1 MSIMNG
7 KKGLIMGVA
16 NERSIAWGIAKTLAD
31 NGAELAFSYQ
41 NESFKKRLTP
51 LMNSIKS
58 DKCFE
63 CDVSKAA
70 SDLNSIENMFEKIS
84 KIWNEI
90 DFVVHA
96 LAYSDKEELKG
107 KYVNCSRENFLNS
120 LDISAFSFTRIA
132 KSALPSYVFKR
143 RSLLTLSYLGAERTT
158 PNYNVM
164 GVAKSALEA
173 SIKYLAMDL
182 GKNNIRVN
190 ALSAGPVK
198 TLAGA
203 AISGARHVFRYSENV
218 APLKFNPQ
226 LKEVGSAALYLT
238 SDLSSGVTGN
248 VHHVDG
254 GLHSVAIPKQ
264 ENFRYKFYIICFSR
278 LVCVFLKKLPFLQ
291 HDHQVQKLNK
301 IMLFQIEYLLLR
313 VVS

>member
-1 MSIMNG
+1 MNG

-31 NGAELAFSYQ
+31 NGAELAFSFQ
-41 NESFKKRLTP
+41 NQGFKKRLVP
-51 LMNSIKS
+51 LMTSTKS
-58 DKCFE
+58 DKSFE
-63 CDVSKAA
+63 CDVSKEAG
-70 SDLNSIENMFEKIS
+70 DLNSIEEMFKKIS
-84 KIWNEI
+84 RFWKEI

-107 KYVNCSRENFLNS
+107 KYLNCSRENFLNT
-120 LDISAFSFTRIA
+120 LNISAFSFTRVA
-132 KSALPSYVFKR
+132 KSALPLMSSKGG
-143 RSLLTLSYLGAERTT
+143 SLLTLSYLGAERTT

-182 GKNNIRVN
+182 GKHNIRVN

-226 LKEVGSAALYLT
+226 LNEVGNAALYLT
-238 SDLSSGVTGN
+238 SSLSSGVTGN
-248 VHHVDG
+248 IHHVDG

-264 ENFRYKFYIICFSR
+264 ES
-278 LVCVFLKKLPFLQ
+278 L
-291 HDHQVQKLNK
+291 D
-301 IMLFQIEYLLLR
+301 
-313 VVS
+313 

>member
-1 MSIMNG
+1 MKD

-16 NERSIAWGIAKTLAD
+16 NERSIAWGVAKILSD

-41 NESFKKRLTP
+41 NEGFKKRLTP
-51 LMNSIKS
+51 LMDSIKS
-58 DKCFE
+58 DKSFE
-63 CDVSKAA
+63 CDVSKP
-70 SDLNSIENMFEKIS
+70 SNDLSSIENMFENIS

-96 LAYSDKEELKG
+96 LAFSDKEELKG

-120 LDISAFSFTRIA
+120 LDISSFSFTRIA
-132 KSALPSYVFKR
+132 KSALPLMSSKGG
-143 RSLLTLSYLGAERTT
+143 SLLTLSYIGAERTT

-164 GVAKSALEA
+164 GVAKSALES

-182 GKNNIRVN
+182 GKYNIRVN

-226 LKEVGSAALYLT
+226 LKEVGNGALYLT

-254 GLHSVAIPKQ
+254 GLHIVAIPKQ
-264 ENFRYKFYIICFSR
+264 EN
-278 LVCVFLKKLPFLQ
+278 L
-291 HDHQVQKLNK
+291 
-301 IMLFQIEYLLLR
+301 E
-313 VVS
+313 

>member
-1 MSIMNG
+1 MSIMKS

-16 NERSIAWGIAKTLAD
+16 NERSIAWGIAKALAD
-31 NGAELAFSYQ
+31 HGAELAFSYQ
-41 NESFKKRLTP
+41 NDGFKKRLIP
-51 LMNSIKS
+51 LMDSIKAN
-58 DKCFE
+58 KFYE
-63 CDVSKAA
+63 CDVSKDINET
-70 SDLNSIENMFEKIS
+70 SSIENMFNKILET
-84 KIWNEI
+84 WHEI

-120 LDISAFSFTRIA
+120 LDISAFSFTRTA
-132 KSALPSYVFKR
+132 KSVFPLMSSKGG
-143 RSLLTLSYLGAERTT
+143 SLLTLSYLGAERTT

-190 ALSAGPVK
+190 GLSAGPVK

-203 AISGARHVFRYSENV
+203 AISGARHVYRYSESV
-218 APLKFNPQ
+218 APLKFNPE
-226 LKEVGSAALYLT
+226 LNEIGNSALYLI

-248 VHHVDG
+248 IHHVDG
-254 GLHSVAIPKQ
+254 GLHSVAIPKSNDL
-264 ENFRYKFYIICFSR
+264 E
-278 LVCVFLKKLPFLQ
+278 
-291 HDHQVQKLNK
+291 
-301 IMLFQIEYLLLR
+301 
-313 VVS
+313 

>member
-1 MSIMNG
+1 MTIMNG

-41 NESFKKRLTP
+41 NEGFKKRLLP
-51 LMNSIKS
+51 LMSSINS
-58 DKCFE
+58 DKSFE

-70 SDLNSIENMFEKIS
+70 SDLNSVENMFEKLS
-84 KIWNEI
+84 KIWREI

-120 LDISAFSFTRIA
+120 LDISAFSFTRVA
-132 KSALPSYVFKR
+132 KSSFPLMSSKGG
-143 RSLLTLSYLGAERTT
+143 SLLTLSYLGAERTT

-182 GKNNIRVN
+182 GKANIRVN

-203 AISGARHVFRYSENV
+203 AISGARHVFRYSEDV

-226 LKEVGSAALYLT
+226 LIEVGSAALYLA

-264 ENFRYKFYIICFSR
+264 ED
-278 LVCVFLKKLPFLQ
+278 LA
-291 HDHQVQKLNK
+291 
-301 IMLFQIEYLLLR
+301 
-313 VVS
+313 

>member
-1 MSIMNG
+1 MTIMYN

-41 NESFKKRLTP
+41 NEGFKKRLLP
-51 LMNSIKS
+51 LMSSINS
-58 DKCFE
+58 DKSFE
-63 CDVSKAA
+63 CDVSKAP
-70 SDLNSIENMFEKIS
+70 SDFNSIENMFEKLS
-84 KIWNEI
+84 KIWREI

-120 LDISAFSFTRIA
+120 LDISAFSFTRVA
-132 KSALPSYVFKR
+132 KSSFPLMSSKGG
-143 RSLLTLSYLGAERTT
+143 SLLTLSYLGAERTT

-182 GKNNIRVN
+182 GKTNIRVN

-203 AISGARHVFRYSENV
+203 AISGARHVFRYSEDV

-226 LKEVGSAALYLT
+226 LIEVGSAALYLA

-248 VHHVDG
+248 IHHVDG

-264 ENFRYKFYIICFSR
+264 EDLI
-278 LVCVFLKKLPFLQ
+278 
-291 HDHQVQKLNK
+291 
-301 IMLFQIEYLLLR
+301 
-313 VVS
+313 

>member
-1 MSIMNG
+1 MNG

-41 NESFKKRLTP
+41 NEGFMKRLIP
-51 LMNSIKS
+51 LMSSIKS
-58 DKCFE
+58 DKSFE
-63 CDVSKAA
+63 CDVSK
-70 SDLNSIENMFEKIS
+70 SSNELKSIEDMFKKIS
-84 KIWNEI
+84 EIWNEL

-120 LDISAFSFTRIA
+120 LDISAFSFTRVA
-132 KSALPSYVFKR
+132 KSALPLMSSKGG
-143 RSLLTLSYLGAERTT
+143 SLLTLSYLGAERTT

-182 GKNNIRVN
+182 GKHNVRVN

-218 APLKFNPQ
+218 SPLKFNPK
-226 LKEVGSAALYLT
+226 LNEVGNAALYLV
-238 SDLSSGVTGN
+238 SSFSSGVTGN

-264 ENFRYKFYIICFSR
+264 EN
-278 LVCVFLKKLPFLQ
+278 L
-291 HDHQVQKLNK
+291 D
-301 IMLFQIEYLLLR
+301 
-313 VVS
+313 

>member
-1 MSIMNG
+1 
-7 KKGLIMGVA
+7 MGVA
-16 NERSIAWGIAKTLAD
+16 NERSIAWGIAKTLSE
-31 NGAELAFSYQ
+31 NGADLAFSYQ

-51 LMNSIKS
+51 LMNLVKS
-58 DKCFE
+58 HICIE
-63 CDVSKAA
+63 CDVSNAA
-70 SDLNSIENMFEKIS
+70 NELNSIENMFEKIQ
-84 KIWNEI
+84 KKWNEI

-132 KSALPSYVFKR
+132 KSALPLMSSKGG
-143 RSLLTLSYLGAERTT
+143 SLLTLSYLGAERTT

-182 GKNNIRVN
+182 GKSGIRVN

-203 AISGARHVFRYSENV
+203 AISGARHVFRYSESV

-226 LKEVGSAALYLT
+226 LKEVGGAALYLT
-238 SDLSSGVTGN
+238 SELSSGVTGN

-254 GLHSVAIPKQ
+254 GLHSVAIPRQ
-264 ENFRYKFYIICFSR
+264 ENFI
-278 LVCVFLKKLPFLQ
+278 
-291 HDHQVQKLNK
+291 
-301 IMLFQIEYLLLR
+301 
-313 VVS
+313 

>member
-1 MSIMNG
+1 MSVMNG

-16 NERSIAWGIAKTLAD
+16 NERSIAWGIAKNLSE

-41 NESFKKRLTP
+41 NDGFKKRLIP
-51 LMNSIKS
+51 LMNSINS
-58 DKCFE
+58 DKLYE
-63 CDVSKAA
+63 CDVSNDVNDA
-70 SDLNSIENMFEKIS
+70 NSIENMFSEIIKT
-84 KIWNEI
+84 WNEI

-107 KYVNCSRENFLNS
+107 KYINCSRENFLNS
-120 LDISAFSFTRIA
+120 LDISAFSFTRTA
-132 KSALPSYVFKR
+132 KSAFPLMSSKGG
-143 RSLLTLSYLGAERTT
+143 SLLTLSYLGAERTT

-190 ALSAGPVK
+190 GLSAGPVK

-203 AISGARHVFRYSENV
+203 AISGARHVYRYSESV
-218 APLKFNPQ
+218 APLKFNPE
-226 LKEVGSAALYLT
+226 LKEVGNSALYLI

-248 VHHVDG
+248 IHHVDG
-254 GLHSVAIPKQ
+254 GLHSVAIPKSNDL
-264 ENFRYKFYIICFSR
+264 E
-278 LVCVFLKKLPFLQ
+278 
-291 HDHQVQKLNK
+291 
-301 IMLFQIEYLLLR
+301 
-313 VVS
+313 

>member
-1 MSIMNG
+1 MSG

-41 NESFKKRLTP
+41 NEGFKKRLTP
-51 LMNSIKS
+51 LMKTIGS
-58 DKCFE
+58 DKSFE
-63 CDVSKAA
+63 CDVSKHAG
-70 SDLNSIENMFEKIS
+70 DFNSIENLFDKIS

-90 DFVVHA
+90 DFIVHA

-132 KSALPSYVFKR
+132 KSSFPLMSSKGG
-143 RSLLTLSYLGAERTT
+143 SLLTLSYLGAERTT

-203 AISGARHVFRYSENV
+203 AISGARHVFRYSEDV
-218 APLKFNPQ
+218 APLRFNPE
-226 LKEVGSAALYLT
+226 LKDVGNAALYLI
-238 SDLSSGVTGN
+238 SELSSGVTGN

-264 ENFRYKFYIICFSR
+264 DNLI
-278 LVCVFLKKLPFLQ
+278 
-291 HDHQVQKLNK
+291 
-301 IMLFQIEYLLLR
+301 
-313 VVS
+313 

>member
-1 MSIMNG
+1 MTIMNG

-41 NESFKKRLTP
+41 NEGFKKRLLP
-51 LMNSIKS
+51 LMSSINS
-58 DKCFE
+58 DKSFE
-63 CDVSKAA
+63 CDVSKAP
-70 SDLNSIENMFEKIS
+70 SDLNSVENMFEKLS
-84 KIWNEI
+84 KIWREI

-120 LDISAFSFTRIA
+120 LDISAFSFTRVA
-132 KSALPSYVFKR
+132 KSSFPLMSSKGG
-143 RSLLTLSYLGAERTT
+143 SLLTLSYLGAERTT

-182 GKNNIRVN
+182 GKANIRVN

-203 AISGARHVFRYSENV
+203 AISGARHVFRYSEDV

-226 LKEVGSAALYLT
+226 LTEVGSAALYLA
-238 SDLSSGVTGN
+238 SELSSGVTGN
-248 VHHVDG
+248 IHHVDG

-264 ENFRYKFYIICFSR
+264 ED
-278 LVCVFLKKLPFLQ
+278 LV
-291 HDHQVQKLNK
+291 
-301 IMLFQIEYLLLR
+301 
-313 VVS
+313 

>member
-1 MSIMNG
+1 MSILKG

-16 NERSIAWGIAKTLAD
+16 NERSIAWGIAKTLA
-31 NGAELAFSYQ
+31 NYGAELAFSYQ
-41 NESFKKRLTP
+41 NEGFKKRLIP
-51 LMNSIKS
+51 LMSSIKAN
-58 DKCFE
+58 KFYE
-63 CDVSKAA
+63 CDVSK
-70 SDLNSIENMFEKIS
+70 DINEICSIENMFYKILET
-84 KIWNEI
+84 WDEI

-120 LDISAFSFTRIA
+120 LDISAFSFTRTA
-132 KSALPSYVFKR
+132 KSAFPLMCSKGG
-143 RSLLTLSYLGAERTT
+143 SLLTLSYLGAERTT

-190 ALSAGPVK
+190 GLSAGPVK

-203 AISGARHVFRYSENV
+203 AISGARHVYRYSESV
-218 APLKFNPQ
+218 APLKFNPE
-226 LKEVGSAALYLT
+226 LKEVGNSALYLI

-248 VHHVDG
+248 IHHVDG
-254 GLHSVAIPKQ
+254 GLHSVAIPRSNDL
-264 ENFRYKFYIICFSR
+264 E
-278 LVCVFLKKLPFLQ
+278 
-291 HDHQVQKLNK
+291 
-301 IMLFQIEYLLLR
+301 
-313 VVS
+313 

>member
-1 MSIMNG
+1 MAIMKN

-16 NERSIAWGIAKTLAD
+16 NERSIAWGIAKKLSEE
-31 NGAELAFSYQ
+31 GAQLAFSYQ
-41 NESFKKRLTP
+41 NEGFKKRLIP
-51 LMNSIKS
+51 LMDSINAK
-58 DKCFE
+58 KCYE
-63 CDVSKAA
+63 CDVSKDKNDK
-70 SDLNSIENMFEKIS
+70 SSIENFMRQINNDWK
-84 KIWNEI
+84 EI

-107 KYVNCSRENFLNS
+107 KYVDCSRENFLNS

-132 KSALPSYVFKR
+132 KSAFPLMNSKGG
-143 RSLLTLSYLGAERTT
+143 SLLTLSYLGAERTT

-182 GKNNIRVN
+182 GKSNIRVN
-190 ALSAGPVK
+190 GLSAGPVK

-203 AISGARHVFRYSENV
+203 AISGARHVYRYSENV
-218 APLKFNPQ
+218 APLKFNPE
-226 LKEVGSAALYLT
+226 LKEISNSALYLL

-254 GLHSVAIPKQ
+254 GLHSVAVPRSD
-264 ENFRYKFYIICFSR
+264 E
-278 LVCVFLKKLPFLQ
+278 L
-291 HDHQVQKLNK
+291 
-301 IMLFQIEYLLLR
+301 
-313 VVS
+313 

>member
-1 MSIMNG
+1 MPALLYLRQLSEDTMSIMNG

-16 NERSIAWGIAKTLAD
+16 NERSIAWGIAKKLAD

-41 NESFKKRLTP
+41 NQGFKKRLIP
-51 LMNSIKS
+51 LMTSIKS
-58 DKCFE
+58 DKSFE
-63 CDVSKAA
+63 CDVSKVS
-70 SDLNSIENMFEKIS
+70 SDFNSIEDMFEKIA
-84 KIWNEI
+84 KIWKEI

-107 KYVNCSRENFLNS
+107 KYLNCSRENFLNT
-120 LDISAFSFTRIA
+120 LNISAFSFTRVA
-132 KSALPSYVFKR
+132 KSALPLMSSKGG
-143 RSLLTLSYLGAERTT
+143 SLLTLSYLGAQRTT

-182 GKNNIRVN
+182 GKHNVRVN

-226 LKEVGSAALYLT
+226 LNEIGSAALYLT
-238 SDLSSGVTGN
+238 SNLSSGVTGN
-248 VHHVDG
+248 IHHVDG
-254 GLHSVAIPKQ
+254 GLHSVAIPRQ
-264 ENFRYKFYIICFSR
+264 EN
-278 LVCVFLKKLPFLQ
+278 L
-291 HDHQVQKLNK
+291 D
-301 IMLFQIEYLLLR
+301 
-313 VVS
+313 

>member
-1 MSIMNG
+1 MSIMKN

-31 NGAELAFSYQ
+31 NGAELVFSYQ

-58 DKCFE
+58 NNCFE
-63 CDVSKAA
+63 CDVSKDAV
-70 SDLNSIENMFEKIS
+70 DFNSIENMFKKIS

-90 DFVVHA
+90 DFIVHA

-120 LDISAFSFTRIA
+120 LDISAFSFTRVA
-132 KSALPSYVFKR
+132 KSAQPLMSLKGG
-143 RSLLTLSYLGAERTT
+143 SLLTLSYLGAERTT

-226 LKEVGSAALYLT
+226 LKEVGDAALYLT
-238 SDLSSGVTGN
+238 SELSSGVTGN
-248 VHHVDG
+248 IHHVDG
-254 GLHSVAIPKQ
+254 GLNIVAIPKQ
-264 ENFRYKFYIICFSR
+264 EN
-278 LVCVFLKKLPFLQ
+278 L
-291 HDHQVQKLNK
+291 D
-301 IMLFQIEYLLLR
+301 
-313 VVS
+313 

>member
-1 MSIMNG
+1 MTVMYG

-41 NESFKKRLTP
+41 NEGFKKRLLP
-51 LMNSIKS
+51 LMSSINS
-58 DKCFE
+58 DKSFE
-63 CDVSKAA
+63 CDVSKAP
-70 SDLNSIENMFEKIS
+70 SDFNSIENMFEKLS
-84 KIWNEI
+84 KIWKEI

-120 LDISAFSFTRIA
+120 LDISAFSFTRVA
-132 KSALPSYVFKR
+132 KSSFPLMSSKGG
-143 RSLLTLSYLGAERTT
+143 SLLTLSYLGAERTT

-182 GKNNIRVN
+182 GKTNIRVN

-203 AISGARHVFRYSENV
+203 AISGARHVFRYSEDV

-226 LKEVGSAALYLT
+226 LTEVGSAALYLA

-248 VHHVDG
+248 IHHVDG

-264 ENFRYKFYIICFSR
+264 ED
-278 LVCVFLKKLPFLQ
+278 LT
-291 HDHQVQKLNK
+291 
-301 IMLFQIEYLLLR
+301 
-313 VVS
+313 